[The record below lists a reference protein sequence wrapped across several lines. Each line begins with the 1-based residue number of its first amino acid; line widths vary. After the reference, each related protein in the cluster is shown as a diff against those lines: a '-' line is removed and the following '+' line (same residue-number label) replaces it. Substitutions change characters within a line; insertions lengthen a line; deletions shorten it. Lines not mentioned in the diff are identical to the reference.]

1 MRSSLGRGLLLTAF
15 AGTFMLAAG
24 PAALA
29 ATTPATTSPE
39 AISLDATGTIP
50 IGPVGDATLSNTN
63 PVTGASGLVTGLL
76 GIGAFTDNVQTNAA
90 PPGNTATSTVAS
102 VAPAANGLLGGLT
115 GPLSS
120 LLSATV
126 VKSECDWNS
135 TPAASPAFTE
145 TTTIA
150 SLSILGTTIVL
161 PNPIPPND
169 VLVGLPTLPLGLAS
183 LTVTLNQQEPG
194 PGTNTQTVNAIDV
207 SLSTSILG
215 LNPVTEDVVIAS
227 STCGNPSSVVASPV
241 ASGKGLGIGLGLM
254 GLLGTGVATM
264 YVRRRRQASFA

>member
-1 MRSSLGRGLLLTAF
+1 MLTAF
-15 AGTFMLAAG
+15 AGTFVLAAG

-29 ATTPATTSPE
+29 ATPATTSPE
-39 AISLDATGTIP
+39 AISLVATGSVP
-50 IGPVGDATLSNTN
+50 IGPVGDATLSDTN
-63 PVTGASGLVTGLL
+63 PVTGASGVVTGLL

-102 VAPAANGLLGGLT
+102 VGPTTGLLGGLT
-115 GPLSS
+115 SPLAN

-150 SLSILGTTIVL
+150 SLSILGTTITL
-161 PNPIPPND
+161 PATIPAND
-169 VLVGLPTLPLGLAS
+169 VLTGLPTLPLGLAS

-194 PGTNTQTVNAIDV
+194 PGTNTETVNAIDI
-207 SLSTSILG
+207 SLSTNILG
-215 LNPVTEDVVIAS
+215 LNPVTEDIDVAS
-227 STCGNPSSVVASPV
+227 STCGNPSSIVASPV
-241 ASGKGLGIGLGLM
+241 ASGKGLGIGLGLL
-254 GLLGTGVATM
+254 GLLGTGVATV
-264 YVRRRRQASFA
+264 YVRRRRQASWA

>member
-1 MRSSLGRGLLLTAF
+1 M
-15 AGTFMLAAG
+15 
-24 PAALA
+24 
-29 ATTPATTSPE
+29 
-39 AISLDATGTIP
+39 SLDATGTIP
-50 IGPVGDATLSNTN
+50 IGPIGDTTLSNTN

-90 PPGNTATSTVAS
+90 PPGNTASSTVAS
-102 VAPAANGLLGGLT
+102 VDPAAAGLLGGGL
-115 GPLSS
+115 GPLAN
-120 LLSATV
+120 LIHATV
-126 VKSECDWNS
+126 INSTCTWNS

-145 TTTIA
+145 TTTIT
-150 SLSILGTTIVL
+150 SLSILGQTITL

-215 LNPVTEDVVIAS
+215 LNPVTEDVVVAS

-241 ASGKGLGIGLGLM
+241 ASGKGLGIGLGLL

-264 YVRRRRQASFA
+264 YVRRRRQTSFA